1 MKLKDNF
8 ELRNVC
14 GENVVIG
21 TGIENV
27 DFDRIIHLNETG
39 AFLWQEAQKGDF
51 SVDSLTKALLNEYEV
66 EESTA
71 RADVEAFVAKLTEQ
85 NLAN

>member
-66 EESTA
+66 EESIA

>member
-51 SVDSLTKALLNEYEV
+51 SVESLTKALLNEYEV

>member
-39 AFLWQEAQKGDF
+39 AFLWKEAQKGDF
-51 SVDSLTKALLNEYEV
+51 SVDSLTAALLNEYEV
-66 EESTA
+66 EENTA
-71 RADVEAFVAKLTEQ
+71 RADVEAFVTKLTEQ